1 MALAGTDRRAD
12 GCDALEGVKNDT
24 KRYRKVCG
32 GHVDDIWITLM
43 MKPGLKHNEM

>member
-24 KRYRKVCG
+24 KRY
-32 GHVDDIWITLM
+32 T
-43 MKPGLKHNEM
+43 P